1 MGLISGL
8 LTLPLAPV
16 RGTVWLAE
24 RIQEQAENELYD
36 EGAIRSQ
43 LMDIEAAR
51 EAGEIGDE
59 EATAAEDALL
69 ERLIAAQAMRGEGT
83 HGGTVEQ

>member
-1 MGLISGL
+1 VGLITGL

-36 EGAIRSQ
+36 ESSIRAQ
-43 LMDIEAAR
+43 LIEL
-51 EAGEIGDE
+51 E
-59 EATAAEDALL
+59 EARDRGDLSDDEIDAAEDVLV
-69 ERLIAAQAMRGEGT
+69 ERLMEMRGVTSKEGY
-83 HGGTVEQ
+83 GGIE